1 MSDFDDFL
9 KEYLKTKES
18 KTILIENGI
27 NLFINDLSRTRRPKT
42 IEYYKDH
49 LKPFKAFCSLRG
61 IKYFNELSNEL
72 IKAYLNK
79 LKYDNNENKTINK
92 RIALIRLVMNY
103 LFDNGYISEFKL
115 IFPHLEVKEKEIKA
129 INDKQLTKLINYAM
143 DNLDIKKRLIVLL
156 LVATGIRRNE
166 LINIKI
172 NNVDFDN
179 KRIYLDYTK
188 NKKARY
194 IYINDYMIT
203 LINKLIKNN
212 KQKIYLF
219 ENKKGVQQHPNF
231 ITQTLLFIKH
241 DLDFEVL
248 SPHKLRH
255 TYATYLLKNGANQE
269 EVRRLLGHSDF
280 RMTKRYIDY
289 IDNDLQI
296 ANDKYN
302 PLNLIT
308 NHKTD
313 K

>member
-9 KEYLKTKES
+9 KEYLKSKET

-61 IKYFNELSNEL
+61 IKYFNELSNEF
-72 IKAYLNK
+72 IRAYMNK

-92 RIALIRLVMNY
+92 RIALIKLVMNY

-115 IFPHLEVKEKEIKA
+115 IFPSLEEKEKEIKA
-129 INDKQLTKLINYAM
+129 INDRQLITLINYVM
-143 DNLDIKKRLIVLL
+143 EYLESKKRLIVLL
-156 LVATGIRRNE
+156 LVSTGIRRNE
-166 LINIKI
+166 LVNIKI
-172 NNVDFDN
+172 NNIDYEN

-194 IYINDYMIT
+194 VYINDYMIT
-203 LINKLIKNN
+203 LIKELIKDN
-212 KQKIYLF
+212 KQSVYLF
-219 ENKKGVQQHPNF
+219 ENKKGLQQSPNY
-231 ITQTLLFIKH
+231 ITQLLYYIKKE
-241 DLDFEVL
+241 LNFEIL

-269 EVRRLLGHSDF
+269 EVRRLLGHNDF

-289 IDNDLQI
+289 IDNDLQN
-296 ANDKYN
+296 ANCKYN
-302 PLNLIT
+302 PLNLL
-308 NHKTD
+308 NNK